1 MFRLSN
7 KKLYAL
13 LCILL
18 ALLGFTIFITYQRH
32 ITAYGT
38 LDDIFQSDA
47 IRIDD
52 TIYRRKHDID
62 TYVLI
67 GIDNAGG
74 QADAIFLA
82 VADNRARDLYLIPV
96 NRNMMAEIDCY
107 TFNGEYLGKQT
118 AQMCLS
124 HSMVYTYADANLAT
138 QNALSKLLYNV
149 PIDYYVALE
158 MDGISALG
166 GAIGDV
172 NIVLN
177 ETLESVDFVAGES
190 VTVHTDN
197 IEQYLRARD
206 LTQLGGSHK
215 RLERQTSY
223 ILACYDKLHSSKGL
237 LDIVFHSSD
246 GWSLGTIRDK
256 YNAVK
261 PYITTNV
268 PDIVNAGAKYLTY
281 TLKDSHVYF
290 APHTTIYNP
299 ETLYEECYLMEAEMK
314 EILLKVFYRPAL
326 Y

>member
-1 MFRLSN
+1 MFRPTN
-7 KKLYAL
+7 KKLY
-13 LCILL
+13 ILL
-18 ALLGFTIFITYQRH
+18 FVLVALLGVTVFITYQRH

-62 TYVLI
+62 TYALI

-82 VADNRARDLYLIPV
+82 VADNQSKDLYLIPV
-96 NRNMMAEIDCY
+96 NRNIMTPIDCY
-107 TFNGEYLGKQT
+107 TADGEYLGKQT
-118 AQMCLS
+118 SQLCLS

-166 GAIGDV
+166 EAIGDV
-172 NIVLN
+172 NLVLN
-177 ETLESVDFVAGES
+177 ETLESVDFVKGES

-206 LTQLGGSHK
+206 LMKIGGSHK

-223 ILACYDKLHSSKGL
+223 ILACYDKLHSSKGI
-237 LDIVFHSSD
+237 LDILFHSSD
-246 GWSLGTIRDK
+246 GWSLNTIRDK

-268 PDIVNAGAKYLTY
+268 PDIVNVGAKYLTY
-281 TLKDSHVYF
+281 TLKDSQVHF
-290 APHTTIYNP
+290 IPHTTHQNP
-299 ETLYEECYLMEAEMK
+299 ETLYEECYIMESEAK
-314 EILLKVFYRPAL
+314 KILLEVFYRPAL